1 MTNAY
6 RPRRTC
12 LSVPGSSQKMID
24 KAKGLPADEVFLDL
38 EDAVA
43 PAAKEQAR
51 ALVARA
57 LTAPDWAAPLLGV
70 RVNDWTTPWTHADL
84 IEVVSAVGAAS
95 DNRARLDVVVLP
107 KVS

>member
-1 MTNAY
+1 MNDAY

-43 PAAKEQAR
+43 PAAKSSAR
-51 ALVARA
+51 ARVAAA
-57 LTAPDWAAPLLGV
+57 LGEPGWPDNCAGFGSTTGPPRGRTPTSSRWSRPSAPHQGPSS
-70 RVNDWTTPWTHADL
+70 T
-84 IEVVSAVGAAS
+84 
-95 DNRARLDVVVLP
+95 
-107 KVS
+107 

>member
-24 KAKGLPADEVFLDL
+24 KAKGLSADEVFLDL

-43 PAAKEQAR
+43 PSAKEQAR
-51 ALVARA
+51 ALVAQA
-57 LTAPDWAAPLLGV
+57 LTSP
-70 RVNDWTTPWTHADL
+70 NC
-84 IEVVSAVGAAS
+84 AAS
-95 DNRARLDVVVLP
+95 DAGVRRNRLLP
-107 KVS
+107 